1 MKFPRVLSAGVMVI
15 AMAGASA
22 TLAAA
27 PAGGG
32 KIKKCQDASGK
43 WHYGDSAAAEC
54 AQSKIEVMSE
64 QGIKK
69 KEIAAPPT
77 EAELKDREARRAEEE
92 RKKLSEEEQK
102 KKDVLL
108 LSSYGHENDI
118 LFVRDRKLAQLE
130 SQIKATEGTLKSLN
144 GVLKRLEKQAEDDQK
159 GGKPITD
166 QTKKHL
172 EQTKHQIENRES
184 EIAAKRAEQAQVRR
198 QSEEDLER
206 YRELKRG
213 QTAKSAATDAKK

>member
-1 MKFPRVLSAGVMVI
+1 MKFSRVFSALCVLVT
-15 AMAGASA
+15 MAIVP
-22 TLAAA
+22 AAFA
-27 PAGGG
+27 AQQGGS
-32 KIKKCQDASGK
+32 KIKKCQDATGK
-43 WHYGDSAAAEC
+43 WHYGDTAADEC

-77 EAELKDREARRAEEE
+77 ESELRDREARRAEEE
-92 RKKLSEEEQK
+92 RRKLSEEEQK
-102 KKDVLL
+102 KRDALL
-108 LSSYGHENDI
+108 LTSYGHENDI

-130 SQIKATEGTLKSLN
+130 SQIKATQGTLTSLN

-159 GGKPITD
+159 GGKPVAE

-172 EQTKHQIENRES
+172 EQTKHQIANRES
-184 EIAAKRAEQAQVRR
+184 EIAAKRAEQEQIRK
-198 QSEEDLER
+198 QSEEDLTR

-213 QTAKSAATDAKK
+213 SAAKNVASDAKK